1 MNQNNTE
8 HPPTPFEIVN
18 GVRQYNFKRSCI
30 YLQYLGKQKFGPKF
44 RLYKEDKEIL
54 YKLLVY
60 AIGDEDAC
68 NESGLDLT
76 KGILLSGPV
85 GCGKTSLM
93 TLLRA
98 FHDPGTTYM
107 IKSTRDIASEFHQ
120 DGFGVLQ
127 RYGKVRKTICLD
139 DLGVEQTMNYF
150 GNECNTIGEI
160 LLQRYDL
167 MISEGFITHATT
179 NLNSKELEDL
189 YGNRVR
195 SRFRSMFNL
204 IAFGMDAGDK
214 RV

>member
-1 MNQNNTE
+1 MNQNTTE
-8 HPPTPFEIVN
+8 TPPIPFEIEN
-18 GVRQYNFKRSCI
+18 GVRQYNFKKSCI
-30 YLQYLGKQKFGPKF
+30 YLSYLGKQKFGTNF
-44 RLYKEDKEIL
+44 RLHNEDKEIL

-60 AIGDEDAC
+60 AIGDEEGC
-68 NESGLDLT
+68 KGLGLDLR

-93 TLLRA
+93 TLVRE
-98 FHDPGTTYM
+98 FHDPQKRY
-107 IKSTRDIASEFHQ
+107 ILKSSRDIASEFHQ

-127 RYGKVRKTICLD
+127 RYGKARKIICLD

-167 MISEGFITHATT
+167 MIAEGFITHGTT
-179 NLNSKELEDL
+179 NLNSKELEEL

-204 IAFGMDAGDK
+204 IAFTQNAKDK
-214 RV
+214 R

>member
-1 MNQNNTE
+1 MESNENI
-8 HPPTPFEIVN
+8 PVPFVIEN
-18 GVRQYNFKRSCI
+18 GIRQYNFKRSCQ
-30 YLQYLGKQKFGPKF
+30 YLSYLGKQKFGSKF
-44 RLYKEDKEIL
+44 RLHNEDKEIL

-60 AIGDEDAC
+60 AIGDKEGC
-68 NESGLDLT
+68 EKLGLDLD

-93 TLLRA
+93 TLVRE
-98 FHDPGTTYM
+98 FHDPQNRYI
-107 IKSTRDIASEFHQ
+107 IKSSRDIASEFHQ

-127 RYGKVRKTICLD
+127 RYGKVRKIICLD

-167 MISEGFITHATT
+167 MISEGFITHGTT
-179 NLNSKELEDL
+179 NLNADELQQL
-189 YGNRVR
+189 YGTRVR

-204 IAFGMDAGDK
+204 ITFQKAANDK
-214 RV
+214 RS

>member
-1 MNQNNTE
+1 MESN
-8 HPPTPFEIVN
+8 EIIPVPYVIEN
-18 GVRQYNFKRSCI
+18 GIRHYNFKRSCQ
-30 YLQYLGKQKFGPKF
+30 YLSYLGKQKFGTNF
-44 RLYKEDKEIL
+44 RLHNEDKEIL

-60 AIGDEDAC
+60 AIGDEEGC
-68 NESGLDLT
+68 KGLGLDLR

-93 TLLRA
+93 TLVRE
-98 FHDPGTTYM
+98 FHDPQKRY
-107 IKSTRDIASEFHQ
+107 ILKSSRDIASEFHQ

-127 RYGKVRKTICLD
+127 RYGKARKIICLD

-167 MISEGFITHATT
+167 MIAEGFITHGTT
-179 NLNSKELEDL
+179 NLNSKELEEL
-189 YGNRVR
+189 YGNRIR

-204 IAFGMDAGDK
+204 IAFTQNAKDK
-214 RV
+214 R